1 VSRIVHVTEEV
12 DYVWGGLT
20 YAVSRF
26 CYEQR
31 KRGCDIELV
40 CLTDQPTRPDHP
52 FITCFRRSRI
62 PALKQVGS
70 CPPMRQLLARSVE
83 GGAVN
88 VFHVHGMWRMPH
100 IYPTVL
106 GMRHGIPV
114 VVAPHGSLGPAA
126 LKCGSRLKAPFWKL
140 YQRPAFE
147 RASCFH
153 ATAESEAEDIR
164 RLGIRKPIAVIPNG
178 VDMILDLP
186 DAPKDP
192 PTVLC
197 LGRIHPIKALD
208 NMLKAWSAVE
218 QRFPHWRLRIVG
230 PDQDGHLAELQRLAE
245 ALRIRNVSFEGP
257 LEGEPKVR
265 AYAQASL
272 FAMPSK
278 SENFG
283 LTAAE
288 ALAAS
293 TPVIVSKG
301 APWSEVVERGCGWWI
316 DHGVEPL
323 RDALA
328 TAMSMPATTLAEMGA
343 RGRAWVIDRYGW
355 ATPTQHTLELYE
367 WLRRGADRGEMP
379 SFVSMGA

>member
-1 VSRIVHVTEEV
+1 MSRIVHVTEEV
-12 DYVWGGLT
+12 DYVWGGLA

-40 CLTDQPTRPDHP
+40 CLTDRPQRPDHP
-52 FITCFRRSRI
+52 FITCFRRSRM
-62 PALKQVGS
+62 PALRQVGS
-70 CPPMRQLLARSVE
+70 CVAMKQLLTRAVE
-83 GGAVN
+83 GGAVQA
-88 VFHVHGMWRMPH
+88 FHVHGMWRMPH

-106 GMRHGIPV
+106 GARHGIPV

-126 LKCGSRLKAPFWKL
+126 LKCGSRLKAPFWRM

-147 RASCFH
+147 RASCIH

-164 RLGIRKPIAVIPNG
+164 RLGIRKPIAIIPNG
-178 VDMILDLP
+178 VDTMIDLP
-186 DAPKDP
+186 DARTDP

-208 NMLKAWSAVE
+208 NMLKAWSGVE
-218 QRFPHWRLRIVG
+218 GRFPAWRLRIVG

-245 ALRIRNVSFEGP
+245 SLRLRRVTFEGP
-257 LEGEPKVR
+257 LEGEEKVR
-265 AYAQASL
+265 AYAHASI

-278 SENFG
+278 TENFG

-288 ALAAS
+288 ALAAG

-301 APWSEVVERGCGWWI
+301 APWSEVADRGCGWWI

-323 RDALA
+323 RDALVD
-328 TAMSMPATTLAEMGA
+328 AMSLPAATLAEMGS
-343 RGRAWVIDRYGW
+343 RGRAWVTDQYGW
-355 ATPTQHTLELYE
+355 AKPTEQTLELYE
-367 WLRRGADRGEMP
+367 WLGRGGHRGEMP
-379 SFVSMGA
+379 SFVSIEA